1 MVKSAGNISSE
12 PILLPF
18 QISIVP
24 NFVSTKENREPVVTA
39 VVFGS
44 QDQVRL
50 SVSGHTAIHT
60 IVIQPD
66 LSTRF
71 FKLRCHYLESLLE
84 RTIYKSRQQRA
95 FKQSPRNS
103 PLLLI
108 QARVEKEDE
117 DE

>member
-18 QISIVP
+18 QIPIVP

-44 QDQVRL
+44 QDRVRL

-66 LSTRF
+66 PQYPVFQIEMPLSGVAPGTYNLQVKATEGVQTVTE
-71 FKLRCHYLESLLE
+71 KLTVVVNPS
-84 RTIYKSRQQRA
+84 KSR
-95 FKQSPRNS
+95 KGG
-103 PLLLI
+103 
-108 QARVEKEDE
+108 
-117 DE
+117 